1 MAFEIARFRGALSDV
16 SPVSHHGQVSQ
27 VVGLVIESDGPPCSV
42 GQFCWLE
49 VGDGTEVE
57 AEVVGFRDGKVIL
70 MPLGPTTRI
79 MPGTRV
85 RPTGRALEV
94 PVGEGL
100 VGRIVNG
107 LGRPIDGLGGLDS
120 SDYRPVDQ
128 PPPPAL
134 DRPIID
140 RVLPT
145 GVRAVDGLLTAGEGQ
160 RLGIFAGAGVGKS
173 VLMAMMARF
182 SAADV
187 AVVGLIGERAR
198 EVAEF
203 VTRDLGEDG
212 RKRSV
217 VVVATSDEPPLTR
230 IRAAFTT
237 LTIAESFRDQGKRVL
252 LLFDSLTRVATAQ
265 REVGLSAGEPPT
277 TRGYPPS
284 AFTLLPRLLER
295 AGTSPQGS
303 ITGFFTVLVEGDD
316 LSEPVADAAR
326 SVLDGHIVLS
336 RELAESGIFPA
347 IDVGRSLSRLMR
359 QIVDGEHL
367 ERAQEIRRLWS
378 LYMDSQD
385 LIRIGAYQRGT
396 NPDVDRAV
404 ELRPRILDFLRQSER
419 EQAAFGDTL
428 SALGAVVA

>member
-16 SPVSHHGQVSQ
+16 SPVSRHGQVSQ

-49 VGDGTEVE
+49 VGDGVEVE

-85 RPTGRALEV
+85 RPTGRPLEV

-107 LGRPIDGLGGLDS
+107 LGRPIDGLGELDT
-120 SDYRPVDQ
+120 SDCRPVDQ
-128 PPPPAL
+128 APPPAL
-134 DRPIID
+134 DRPIIN

-145 GVRAVDGLLTAGEGQ
+145 GVRAVDALLTAGEGQ

-203 VTRDLGEDG
+203 VSRDLGEDG
-212 RKRSV
+212 RGRSV

-265 REVGLSAGEPPT
+265 REVGLSVGEPPT

-295 AGTSPQGS
+295 AGTSAQGS

-336 RELAESGIFPA
+336 RELAESGVFPA

-359 QIVDGEHL
+359 QIVDAEHL

-378 LYMDSQD
+378 LYVDSQD
-385 LIRIGAYQRGT
+385 LIRIGAYQRGS

-419 EQAAFGDTL
+419 EEAAFGDTL
-428 SALGAVVA
+428 SALGTVVA